1 MTYDKILKKH
11 EGFRTKLYKDT
22 KGIYTIGVGRNIQQ
36 NGIREIEAEF
46 MLKND
51 IEQAISDLKHVFQ
64 DFDTLPDNVKLV
76 LVDMMFNLGS
86 TRFSKFKHMIQAVK
100 ERNWAN
106 MILEMRDSNW
116 CRELK
121 DRCNYDAALIQE
133 LVNN

>member
-1 MTYDKILKKH
+1 MKYDEILKKH

-22 KGIYTIGVGRNIQQ
+22 KGLYTIGVGRNIQE

-51 IEQAISDLKHVFQ
+51 IDQTILDLKQVFP

-76 LVDMMFNLGS
+76 LVDMMFNLGLP
-86 TRFSKFKHMIQAVK
+86 RFSKFKHMIQAVK

-106 MILEMRDSNW
+106 MILEMRDSEW
-116 CRELK
+116 CRELTE
-121 DRCNYDAALIQE
+121 RCEDDTALIQE
-133 LVNN
+133 LVNS

>member
-1 MTYDKILKKH
+1 MTYEEILKKH

-22 KGIYTIGVGRNIQQ
+22 KGLYTIGVGRNIQE

-76 LVDMMFNLGS
+76 LVDMMFNLGLS
-86 TRFSKFKHMIQAVK
+86 RFSKFKHMIQAVK

-106 MILEMRDSNW
+106 MILEMRDSKW
-116 CRELK
+116 CRELES
-121 DRCNYDAALIQE
+121 RCEDDTALIQE
-133 LVNN
+133 LVNS